1 MRTRTA
7 LAATSLVATATLAG
21 GLAPAASA
29 AVATTTKVLV
39 TNPLGHTPG
48 KIVITALV
56 RPTAGTV
63 LPTGS
68 CTFLVDTTVK
78 GTKVVNSKGNCSL
91 TTHTKL
97 GPHTI
102 TVRYSGSTAFAAS
115 SGTATI
121 DVTH

>member
-7 LAATSLVATATLAG
+7 VSATSLIAAATLAG

-29 AVATTTKVLV
+29 AVATTTRVIV
-39 TNPLGHTPG
+39 NNPLGHTAG

-56 RPTAGTV
+56 RPTAGTG
-63 LPTGS
+63 LPTGT

-78 GTKVVNSKGNCSL
+78 GTKPVNSKGNCSL

-97 GPHTI
+97 GTHTV
-102 TVRYSGSTAFAAS
+102 TVRYGGSTAFAAS
-115 SGTATI
+115 TGTATI
-121 DVTH
+121 HVIH